1 LEKSFFE
8 IFNSIVN
15 NQLGKRNMIEVENLT
30 KKYGS
35 FSVVDDLSFN
45 VNKGEIL
52 GFLGPNGAGKST
64 TMKMLSCFIT
74 PTSGTARIG
83 GFDIIKDSLAVREL
97 VGYLPENAPSYK
109 DMTVLEFLTFIAEIR
124 GYQKTENKEK
134 VKKVVET
141 TFLDQVLYQTIDTLS
156 KGYRQRVG
164 FAQALIHDPPV
175 LILDEPTDGLDPNQ
189 KHEVRTLIK
198 KMAAEKAI
206 ILSTHILEEMEAV
219 CTRALIINHGKI
231 VADGTPEALL
241 SRSERYN
248 AVNLAFDQKPDDS
261 LLSELN
267 QIANVK
273 KVEDIT
279 NSASPENIR
288 FRIIS
293 ENGQLIL
300 PEISQFISDKKIKV
314 NEIYSEKGQMD
325 KVFRNLT
332 LGA

>member
-1 LEKSFFE
+1 
-8 IFNSIVN
+8 
-15 NQLGKRNMIEVENLT
+15 MIEVENLT

-134 VKKVVET
+134 VEKVVET
-141 TFLDQVLYQTIDTLS
+141 TFLDHVLYQTIDTLS

-273 KVEDIT
+273 KVEDVT

-300 PEISQFISDKKIKV
+300 PEISQFIRDKNIKV
-314 NEIYSEKGQMD
+314 NEIFSEKGQMD

>member
-1 LEKSFFE
+1 
-8 IFNSIVN
+8 
-15 NQLGKRNMIEVENLT
+15 MIEVENLT

-35 FSVVDDLSFN
+35 FSAVDDLSFN

-64 TMKMLSCFIT
+64 TMKMLSCFTT

-83 GFDIIKDSLAVREL
+83 GFDIINDSLAVREL
-97 VGYLPENAPSYK
+97 VGYLPESAPSYK

-124 GYQKTENKEK
+124 GFEKKENKEK
-134 VKKVVET
+134 VENIVET
-141 TFLDQVLYQTIDTLS
+141 TFLDKVLYQTINTLS

-189 KHEVRTLIK
+189 KYEVRTLIK

-219 CTRALIINHGKI
+219 CTRALIINNGKI
-231 VADGTPEALL
+231 VADGTPDELL

-248 AVNLAFDQKPDDS
+248 AVNLTFDQKPDATV
-261 LLSELN
+261 LSELGQVADVK
-267 QIANVK
+267 QI
-273 KVEDIT
+273 EDII
-279 NSASPENIR
+279 NSDTLEK
-288 FRIIS
+288 FQYRIIP

-300 PEISQFISDKKIKV
+300 PVISKFINDKKILV

-332 LGA
+332 LGD